1 MKLFL
6 SFKIPAFKKKKIS
19 LTALK
24 HPSTSKSYSLAP
36 ISTIQWKLLS

>member
-6 SFKIPAFKKKKIS
+6 SFKIPAFKKKIS
-19 LTALK
+19 LSALK